1 MSTYF
6 MHILFSAHGRRGRG
20 GRSEPVKLR
29 VVFERLPGDSLHR
42 VQRSPGHLSLLRKQV
57 LLLAGHHRGAGHVLE
72 VGEQVKQFLLLSRH
86 TCMAWSTLWIDWC
99 MHNQLPY
106 SKLLC
111 TLDNN
116 APDYMQVNMFS
127 ESSVL
132 FDPLNRAALSL
143 GVDQV
148 AHWPRLCYLLYVK
161 AV

>member
-1 MSTYF
+1 
-6 MHILFSAHGRRGRG
+6 MHILFSAHGGRGGG

-29 VVFERLPGDSLHR
+29 VVFKRLQGDSLHR

-57 LLLAGHHRGAGHVLE
+57 LLLAGHHRGAGHVLQ

-86 TCMAWSTLWIDWC
+86 PCMAWSTLWIDWC

-111 TLDNN
+111 TLDNH
-116 APDYMQVNMFS
+116 AADYMQVYVFS
-127 ESSVL
+127 ESSVQCQCYL
-132 FDPLNRAALSL
+132 AHSIIT

-148 AHWPRLCYLLYVK
+148 AHWPRLCYLLYIK